1 MSLLSSPKLLRAEN
15 RLILLFSRTFQKA
28 TSIRTLDYTR
38 ELPRNVK
45 RWFGSAVFSKQ
56 LDQLITE
63 IIKQS
68 ILYAD
73 GQMKILTAAETGQA
87 TILTQEAVRMSKE
100 LSAEVSESIVRMLE
114 VDAIYYEHPTKL
126 AKKIQDLWGGE
137 RYKAVRF
144 ARTFTA
150 DVATASAVHRYRQ
163 YGVRYMVFDAKLDDR
178 TSDQCRCLDGTIF
191 DLEKGSVDAYRP
203 PLHFHCRSDL
213 APLPI
218 TEEIDES
225 RIFEKRDFSGALED
239 PAKVDKVFQ
248 NIDKFNEK
256 YRVSTYVLDQDL
268 RARIMFEKG
277 AWVGV
282 DGPALGELAEQI
294 APKLAKGV
302 VPEAAKPSIYTESTT
317 LKEAETWVKTNTKIA
332 HVDYAGLDV
341 RTANSMNE
349 ALARHLELHPELAG
363 KIKYY
368 GTAQG
373 QATLAYKLDLE
384 AATQKFMSVG
394 YDRAKAEQFAQA
406 VVSKYRVPPNNVAHY
421 WKRADDASGIAF
433 NKNAGKYFDRLEEN
447 LKRDVASG
455 FHPEGCDSIKSMVD
469 HEFGHALDDLYGI
482 KSDPK
487 FREYYQALSAGEKAA
502 AVSRYGAT
510 NADEFIAEAWAE
522 YTNNPTPRPAAKLIG
537 DLISSKVK

>member
-1 MSLLSSPKLLRAEN
+1 MSLLTFPKLLRAEN
-15 RLILLFSRTFQKA
+15 RLILLFDRTFRKA
-28 TSIRTLDYTR
+28 TAIQTLNYSR
-38 ELPRNVK
+38 ELPANVK
-45 RWFGSAVFSKQ
+45 RWFGSAIFAKQ
-56 LDQLITE
+56 LDQILTE

-73 GQMKILTAAETGQA
+73 GQMKILTAASTGES
-87 TILTQEAVRMSKE
+87 TILTTEAVRMSKE
-100 LSAEVSESIVRMLE
+100 LSAEVSESIVRMLDD
-114 VDAIYYEHPTKL
+114 DAIYYQHPNKL
-126 AKKIQDLWGGE
+126 ARRIEDLWGGE

-150 DVATASAVHRYRQ
+150 DVATGTAVHRYRQ
-163 YGVRYMVFDAKLDDR
+163 YGVRYMEFDAKIDDR

-191 DLEKGSVDAYRP
+191 DLERGSVDAYRP
-203 PLHFHCRSDL
+203 PLHHHCRSDL
-213 APLPI
+213 VPLPI
-218 TEEIDES
+218 TEEVDES
-225 RIFEKRDFSGALED
+225 RIFEKRDFSGVLED
-239 PAKVDKVFQ
+239 PANVDKAFQ

-256 YRVSTYVLDQDL
+256 YRVSKFVLDQDL

-282 DGPALGELAEQI
+282 E
-294 APKLAKGV
+294 GV
-302 VPEAAKPSIYTESTT
+302 VPKAAKPGLYAESNT
-317 LKEAETWVKTNTKIA
+317 LQEAETWVKTNTKVV

-368 GTAQG
+368 GTAQE

-433 NKNAGKYFDRLEEN
+433 NKNAGKHFDRLEEN

-487 FREYYQALSAGEKAA
+487 FIEYYQALSAGEKAA

-522 YTNNPTPRPAAKLIG
+522 YTNNPTPRPAAKLLG
-537 DLISSKVK
+537 DLISSKMK